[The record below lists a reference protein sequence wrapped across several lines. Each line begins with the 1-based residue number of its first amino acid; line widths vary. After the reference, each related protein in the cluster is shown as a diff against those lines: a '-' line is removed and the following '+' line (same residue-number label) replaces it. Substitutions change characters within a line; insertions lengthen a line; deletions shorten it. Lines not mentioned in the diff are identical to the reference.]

1 MEFIAVLIA
10 VALLQGWGSGGPVQR
25 DEWFHGLRGWLGGW
39 FDGAPR
45 QLLLIVVPTVAL
57 VMIKESLDDRGY
69 GLAELVLL
77 VIVLLY
83 SMGRGD
89 LTDAIARYLER
100 WRRGDFQAAFEQL
113 RVDAVR
119 GLPDDAVSNPQ
130 TLHRFVRSRVY
141 YRSYERLFAVL
152 FWFALGGAAGAFAY
166 RLTVLDREAQREGEA
181 ALPILYWLDWIP
193 ARLTALSFALIGNF
207 DACYRE
213 WRRLF
218 GYSKLPAVDLLERC
232 GNAALDIGDPAIGEE
247 ETTEQLIERGSRQV
261 EAVELLQRRTLV
273 VWVVAI
279 AVIVLLT

>member
-1 MEFIAVLIA
+1 MEFIALLI
-10 VALLQGWGSGGPVQR
+10 VIALLQVWGSGGPVQR
-25 DEWFHGLRGWLGGW
+25 DEWFLGIRNWLGGW

-45 QLLLIVVPTVAL
+45 QLVVILIPTLAL
-57 VMIKESLDDRGY
+57 VAIKQTLDDRGY

-77 VIVLLY
+77 VVVLLY

-89 LTDAIARYLER
+89 LSDAIARYLDR
-100 WRRGDFQAAFEQL
+100 WRRGDFQAAYEQL
-113 RVDAVR
+113 RAEAR
-119 GLPDDAVSNPQ
+119 QRLPEDAVSNPQ
-130 TLHRFVRSRVY
+130 SLHRIVRSRVY

-166 RLTVLDREAQREGEA
+166 RLTVLDREAQREGDT

-213 WRRLF
+213 WRQLF
-218 GYSKLPAVDLLERC
+218 GYSRLPAVDLLERC
-232 GNAALDIGDPAIGEE
+232 GNAALGIDDPGIVEE
-247 ETTEQLIERGSRQV
+247 ETAEQLILRGSRQI
-261 EAVELLQRRTLV
+261 EAVELLQRRTVV
-273 VWVVAI
+273 VWVAAI